1 MVMYLVIPRTSINNT
16 IDTMPNNKLINTT
29 TQLKEW
35 TGAKQ
40 FPTQQNICDRGDQLI
55 ESIEIV

>member
-29 TQLKEW
+29 TQLKEL
-35 TGAKQ
+35 TEEKQ
-40 FPTQQNICDRGDQLI
+40 FPSQQNMCDRGDQLI